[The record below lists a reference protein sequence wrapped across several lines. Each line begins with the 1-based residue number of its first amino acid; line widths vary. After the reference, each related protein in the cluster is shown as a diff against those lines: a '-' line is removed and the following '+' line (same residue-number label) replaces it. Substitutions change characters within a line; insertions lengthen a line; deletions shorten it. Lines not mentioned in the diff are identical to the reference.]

1 MSTFGKAIPVNLF
14 GESHGKAIGITINN
28 LPGGIK
34 LDIEKI
40 NQELFKRRPKSKL
53 STSRR
58 EQDEVVF
65 LSGFFDGKT
74 TGTPLT
80 VVVNNNDTRSRDYTP
95 NILRP
100 SHADYTAHMKYNQ
113 SQDYRGGGHFSGRLT
128 TPIVI
133 LGAIA
138 QQILEQKGIIIA
150 SHINSIKDM
159 NDLNFSDVTPN
170 EEILRKLQQ
179 SDFPLINNDD
189 QSLFEDVILNA
200 KEHKN
205 SVGGTIETCILNM
218 PVGYGDPFFD
228 SIESILAHL
237 LFSVPAIKG
246 VEFGKGFDITTLLGS
261 EANDPFQIVDGKIS
275 TKTNHSGGIQGGIS
289 NGMPITFKVAV
300 KPTASIGLPQ
310 ETVDIETMS
319 PTTLNL
325 QGRHDP
331 CIVHRV
337 IHVINAITAY
347 GILETMA
354 RKEGLSWINS

>member
-28 LPGGIK
+28 LPGGIE
-34 LDIEKI
+34 LDLNKI
-40 NQELFKRRPKSKL
+40 NHELLKRRPKSNL
-53 STSRR
+53 STPRR
-58 EQDEVVF
+58 EQDDIEF
-65 LSGFFDGKT
+65 LSGFFNGKT

-80 VVVNNNDTRSRDYTP
+80 LVIHNNDTRSRDYTQ

-100 SHADYTAHMKYNQ
+100 SHADYTAHIKYNQ

-133 LGAIA
+133 LGSIA

-150 SHINSIKDM
+150 SHINSIKDQK
-159 NDLNFSDVTPN
+159 DSNFSEVLPT
-170 EEILRKLQQ
+170 EEVLRSLQQ
-179 SDFPLINNDD
+179 SDFPLINTENK
-189 QSLFEDVILNA
+189 SLFEDVILNA
-200 KEHKN
+200 KENRN
-205 SVGGTIETCILNM
+205 SVGGTIETCILNL
-218 PVGYGDPFFD
+218 PVGYGHPFFE
-228 SIESILAHL
+228 SIESVLAQL

-246 VEFGKGFDITTLLGS
+246 VEFGKGFDITKLFGS
-261 EANDPFQIVDGKIS
+261 EANDPFEVLNGKIT
-275 TKTNHSGGIQGGIS
+275 TKTNNSGGIQGGIS

-310 ETVDIETMS
+310 ETVDIDTMT
-319 PTTLNL
+319 PTILEL
-325 QGRHDP
+325 KGRHDP

-347 GILETMA
+347 GILEIMA
-354 RKEGLSWINS
+354 RKEGSSWINS